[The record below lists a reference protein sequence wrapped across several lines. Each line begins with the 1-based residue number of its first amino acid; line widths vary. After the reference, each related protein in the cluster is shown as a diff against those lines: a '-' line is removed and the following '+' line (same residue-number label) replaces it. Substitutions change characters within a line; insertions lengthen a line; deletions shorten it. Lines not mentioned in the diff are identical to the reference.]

1 MNGPKGNI
9 GKSILLAAAVAWST
23 GADATLVDLTT
34 ANSSG
39 EINGGIFAN
48 PVPFLDS
55 IVSGSGVFGTFS
67 SMGYSG
73 NQQVTEQGYNS
84 SARGMS
90 LFNNLFPPPA
100 GTQANFDETDSTHNR
115 DIQVSEVPRILGDGS
130 NGTNVGELYRQ
141 FVLDINE
148 PDDKNAPFGQYLSLD
163 DVKIYVSPTAG
174 NHLPAGTQQLSGN
187 DFSALGDLVYEM
199 NGSNVYPDTHSV
211 LLDSRVINSGSG
223 RPDMILLI
231 PDAFFTDPTN
241 YVYLYSHFGSFGCTD
256 DQNNAVPCEIPDPK
270 NDKKTIPNPD
280 AIRDYRAQGGF
291 EEWGNPGEDY
301 CVTHPDAL
309 ECVGSP
315 QPPEPPVPEIDAV
328 AGSGALTFL
337 GGALVLM
344 GERRRRK
351 EQ

>member
-9 GKSILLAAAVAWST
+9 GKSILLAAALALST
-23 GADATLVDLTT
+23 EADATLVDLTT

-39 EINGGIFAN
+39 EINFGIFAN

-84 SARGMS
+84 SARGMD
-90 LFNNLFPPPA
+90 LFNNLFPPPD
-100 GTQANFDETDSTHNR
+100 GTQADFDETNSTHNR
-115 DIQVSEVPRILGDGS
+115 DIRVSEVPRILGDGT

-148 PDDKNAPFGQYLSLD
+148 PDDKDAPFGQYLSLD

-174 NHLPAGTQQLSGN
+174 NHLPAGTQLLSGN

-199 NGSNVYPDTHSV
+199 NGSNVYPDTNSV

-231 PDAFFTDPTN
+231 PDAFFADPTN
-241 YVYLYSHFGSFGCTD
+241 YVYLYSHFGSFGCTN
-256 DQNNAVPCEIPDPK
+256 DQHTGVACDNA
-270 NDKKTIPNPD
+270 
-280 AIRDYRAQGGF
+280 AAARDYRAQGGF

-301 CVTHPDAL
+301 CVAHPDAP

-328 AGSGALTFL
+328 AGTGALTL
-337 GGALVLM
+337 LASALILV
-344 GERRRRK
+344 GERRRRNAA
-351 EQ
+351 